1 MSMNT
6 STDLT
11 SAEHILDVGEEQL
24 ARTYGK
30 AFLSATESLDQ
41 AGLVEELGSLVTD
54 VLDKFKEFD
63 VHLTTDF
70 LSHDERVELIDKVL
84 GSRASAPVVNLL
96 KTLSQNHRNGATR
109 AVVKMIRKL
118 HGEMHGRH
126 EVRVYVP
133 QPLSSELQSNLQQ
146 ALRNKLGIDSDF
158 FFHTKPDLIGG
169 IVVQVGDTVF
179 DGSVRTTL
187 EKTRQQM
194 VMKAIDAI
202 ESRPDKFVN
211 ENQ

>member
-1 MSMNT
+1 MSMNN

-11 SAEHILDVGEEQL
+11 SADHVLDVGQEQL

-41 AGLVEELGSLVTD
+41 ASLVQELESLVSD
-54 VLDKFKEFD
+54 VLNKFKDFD
-63 VHLTTDF
+63 FHLTSDF
-70 LSHDERVELIDKVL
+70 LSHDERVDLIDKVL
-84 GSRASAPVVNLL
+84 GTRASGPVVNLL

-109 AVVKMIRKL
+109 AVIKMIRKL
-118 HGEMHGRH
+118 HGESKGRH

-133 QPLSSELQSNLQQ
+133 QPLSSELQNNLQQ
-146 ALRNKLGIDSDF
+146 ALQSKLGIESDF
-158 FFHTKPDLIGG
+158 FFHTKPELIGG

>member
-6 STDLT
+6 STDQT

-54 VLDKFKEFD
+54 VLDKFKDFD

-126 EVRVYVP
+126 EVRVFVP